1 MAKTMIKPINFQISI
16 CKMVESHQETFWL
29 SIEHPDYQKSSIFD
43 TNKIGNM
50 MPYMSDDIDKVRNMA
65 QNYAMLFG
73 LPYSSVID
81 PYVDS
86 HPEKPD
92 YKELRI
98 EEYQISMEDYI

>member
-1 MAKTMIKPINFQISI
+1 MRCFL
-16 CKMVESHQETFWL
+16 W
-29 SIEHPDYQKSSIFD
+29 SS
-43 TNKIGNM
+43 
-50 MPYMSDDIDKVRNMA
+50 
-65 QNYAMLFG
+65 
-73 LPYSSVID
+73 YSSVID